1 MELLV
6 NPASYSNALELISL
20 GVHQICVGTK
30 EFSLRNNCLL
40 TIKQIEELIKNKK
53 QTKILVLI
61 NRLYFDPELDAL
73 TEFILEISKLK
84 IDGIIFSDFAVN
96 QICFENNAH
105 VNLIYNPETLV
116 TNYGQFNF
124 YLENNISEVAL
135 ARELNVNQIKE
146 IGVNKGDM
154 KIQLQVSGHALMM
167 HSRWNLLSNY
177 QATQKDCTDITHQQ
191 ALIREISR
199 QEPSIIYEDEYGT
212 YVLTNYDLSLFDRL
226 SELKEMHVDTIRI
239 DSFLHDEDWV
249 TKTAK
254 WFLKGITASDNADYN
269 QYQNDFKQF
278 KLSHG
283 FYNMDKQ
290 DLVYL
295 LKEDTYE

>member
-167 HSRWNLLSNY
+167 HSR
-177 QATQKDCTDITHQQ
+177 
-191 ALIREISR
+191 
-199 QEPSIIYEDEYGT
+199 
-212 YVLTNYDLSLFDRL
+212 
-226 SELKEMHVDTIRI
+226 
-239 DSFLHDEDWV
+239 
-249 TKTAK
+249 
-254 WFLKGITASDNADYN
+254 
-269 QYQNDFKQF
+269 
-278 KLSHG
+278 
-283 FYNMDKQ
+283 
-290 DLVYL
+290 
-295 LKEDTYE
+295 